1 MEEPLRKKYSTEY
14 ARQKIEAY
22 CAYQE
27 RSHYE
32 VKEKLYSF
40 GLHSNDVNTIIAGL
54 IANNFLNEERFALA
68 IASGKF
74 RIKGW
79 GKAKIKMSLK
89 QKRVSDYC
97 IKVALNSIPAD
108 EYFTVLLK
116 VAARKNMDI
125 KEKEEY
131 KRKYKLT
138 AYLLSRGFERE
149 LIQKAIQQIF
159 DNEAS

>member
-1 MEEPLRKKYSTEY
+1 VEEPLRKKYSPEY

-40 GLHSNDVNTIIAGL
+40 GLNSTDVNAILSGL
-54 IANNFLNEERFALA
+54 IADNFLNEERFALA

-79 GKAKIKMSLK
+79 GKAKIKMALK

-97 IKVALNSIPAD
+97 IKVALKSIPDD
-108 EYFTVLLK
+108 EYFTTLLK
-116 VAARKNMDI
+116 VAARKNKDI
-125 KEKEEY
+125 KEKDEY

-138 AYLLSRGFERE
+138 AYLMSRGFERD
-149 LIQKAIQQIF
+149 LIQEAIQQIL
-159 DNEAS
+159 DHEAS